1 MNIDD
6 IDSIGD
12 FEFFNSKEFQ
22 RIGDVDVDVGFCDFN
37 KTAIDRLLI
46 SMAILFALE
55 GSPGRSNKKVLS
67 KLMKKE

>member
-12 FEFFNSKEFQ
+12 FEFFNSEEIQ
-22 RIGDVDVDVGFCDFN
+22 RIGDVDVDVGFCDSN

-46 SMAILFALE
+46 SMAILFGLE
-55 GSPGRSNKKVLS
+55 GSPGRSDKKVLN